1 MKRALMGLM
10 AGAVVAGSALAQAP
24 QPGATA
30 PAAAP
35 ATAPAAGAAG
45 AGLSTTQ
52 QKASYGLGLSL
63 GRNFKSQSI
72 DIDMEILIKGMR
84 DGMAGAKPALTDPQI
99 QEALQAFQQEVMTK
113 QAERAKAE
121 GAANKKAG
129 EDFLKANAAKPGVV
143 TLPSGLQYKVVKEGT
158 GAMPKATDT
167 VTTHYKGTLLD
178 GTQFDSSYDRGE
190 PASFPVGGVIKGWTE
205 ALQKMKVGS
214 KWQLFIPAALAYGS
228 SPPPGAPIPPDSTLL
243 FEVELLGIGAGGAG
257 AVPK

>member
-1 MKRALMGLM
+1 MKRALMGLI
-10 AGAVVAGSALAQAP
+10 AGGVVVSSALAQAP

-30 PAAAP
+30 PAAAS
-35 ATAPAAGAAG
+35 AA
-45 AGLSTTQ
+45 LKDTR

-72 DIDMEILIKGMR
+72 DVDVNLVVQGLR
-84 DGMAGAKPALTDPQI
+84 DGLAGAKPALSDAEIEQ
-99 QEALQAFQQEVMTK
+99 ALQAFQQELMTK

-129 EDFLKANAAKPGVV
+129 EDFLKANSAKPGVV
-143 TLPSGLQYKVVKEGT
+143 TLPSGLQYKVLKDGT
-158 GAMPKATDT
+158 GASPKATDT

-178 GTQFDSSYDRGE
+178 GTEFDSSYERGE

-214 KWQLFIPAALAYGS
+214 KWQLFIPASLAYGS
-228 SPPPGAPIPPDSTLL
+228 TPPPGAPIPPDATLV
-243 FEVELLGIGAGGAG
+243 FEVELLGIGE
-257 AVPK
+257 PK

>member
-1 MKRALMGLM
+1 MKRALMGLI
-10 AGAVVAGSALAQAP
+10 AGVVVVGTALAQAP

-35 ATAPAAGAAG
+35 GAA
-45 AGLSTTQ
+45 LKDTK

-72 DIDMEILIKGMR
+72 DVDVELLIRGMR
-84 DGMAGAKPALTDPQI
+84 DGLGGAQPALTDAQI
-99 QEALQAFQQEVMTK
+99 QEALQAFQEEVMAK
-113 QAERAKAE
+113 QAEKAKAD
-121 GAANKKAG
+121 GAANKAAG
-129 EDFLKANAAKPGVV
+129 DAFLKANSAKPGVV
-143 TLPSGLQYKVVKEGT
+143 TLPSGLQYKVLKEGT
-158 GAMPKATDT
+158 GATPKATDT

-178 GTQFDSSYDRGE
+178 GTEFDSSYERGE

-228 SPPPGAPIPPDSTLL
+228 SPPPGAPIPPDATLL
-243 FEVELLGIGAGGAG
+243 FEVELLGIGNAPAAPSPGG

>member
-1 MKRALMGLM
+1 MKRALMGL
-10 AGAVVAGSALAQAP
+10 VVGGVVVSSALAQAP

-30 PAAAP
+30 PAAAS
-35 ATAPAAGAAG
+35 AA
-45 AGLSTTQ
+45 LKDTK

-72 DIDMEILIKGMR
+72 DVDVDLVVRGLR
-84 DGMAGAKPALTDPQI
+84 DGLAGAKPALTDAEIEQ
-99 QEALQAFQQEVMTK
+99 ALQAFQQELMGK

-129 EDFLKANAAKPGVV
+129 EEFLKANAAKPGVV
-143 TLPSGLQYKVVKEGT
+143 TLPSGLQYKVLKEGA
-158 GAMPKATDT
+158 GATPKATDT

-178 GTQFDSSYDRGE
+178 GTEFDSSYERGE

-214 KWQLFIPAALAYGS
+214 KWQLFIPASLAYGS
-228 SPPPGAPIPPDSTLL
+228 TPPPGAPIPPDATLL
-243 FEVELLGIGAGGAG
+243 FEVELLGIGE
-257 AVPK
+257 PK